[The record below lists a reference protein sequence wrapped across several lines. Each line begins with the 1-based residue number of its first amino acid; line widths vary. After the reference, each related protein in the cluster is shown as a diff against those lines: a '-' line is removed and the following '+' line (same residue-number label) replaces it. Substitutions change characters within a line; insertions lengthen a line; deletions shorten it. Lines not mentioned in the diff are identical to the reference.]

1 MGAPRFA
8 VGIVLVADR
17 VVRLAEAERLVVA
30 QAHMVVIARLLRD
43 DDWQGT
49 VVILRQ
55 SDGAIVERTIVSAA
69 IDA

>member
-1 MGAPRFA
+1 M
-8 VGIVLVADR
+8 I
-17 VVRLAEAERLVVA
+17 
-30 QAHMVVIARLLRD
+30 VIARLLRD

-55 SDGAIVERTIVSAA
+55 SDDAIVERTFVSAT